1 MGVKPGPYA
10 HPKVGKPLFIPTDHH
25 QAKPMPDFEKNAAP
39 VKLNAAHLKREKQL
53 LDKLEAQENQKIAEM
68 ALGLKDASEFN
79 RWKTEMDQKD
89 QVERIEH
96 IQKKKIEMELSRE
109 QAILAQKNQ
118 EKENKKLV
126 LRMKIESEKRLNERA
141 ENKQQLFEDKK
152 AVVAQVHTQKDNAA
166 HEMGLHQ

>member
-1 MGVKPGPYA
+1 
-10 HPKVGKPLFIPTDHH
+10 
-25 QAKPMPDFEKNAAP
+25 
-39 VKLNAAHLKREKQL
+39 
-53 LDKLEAQENQKIAEM
+53 M

-141 ENKQQLFEDKK
+141 DNKQQLF
-152 AVVAQVHTQKDNAA
+152 
-166 HEMGLHQ
+166 

>member
-1 MGVKPGPYA
+1 
-10 HPKVGKPLFIPTDHH
+10 
-25 QAKPMPDFEKNAAP
+25 
-39 VKLNAAHLKREKQL
+39 
-53 LDKLEAQENQKIAEM
+53 M
-68 ALGLKDASEFN
+68 ALGLKDASDFN

-141 ENKQQLFEDKK
+141 DNKQQLF
-152 AVVAQVHTQKDNAA
+152 
-166 HEMGLHQ
+166 